1 MRGFSLA
8 NSLLFSGLLSLAACG
23 GGSSGNPQ
31 GGSSGT
37 PNGGNSGSQEEFF
50 QTRLQTASGF
60 CRTCHIPGGVA
71 DTADG
76 DGLMLS
82 SNAADDFR
90 LLRASWETL
99 GGGVE
104 TSPLG

>member
-1 MRGFSLA
+1 MRRFRLA
-8 NSLLFSGLLSLAACG
+8 KSLLISGLLSLAACG
-23 GGSSGNPQ
+23 GGSSGSPQ
-31 GGSSGT
+31 GGGSGA
-37 PNGGNSGSQEEFF
+37 PSAGNSGSAEEFF
-50 QTRLQTASGF
+50 QTRLQTSSGF
-60 CRTCHIPGGVA
+60 CRTCHIPDGVA

-104 TSPLG
+104 SNPL